1 MNNSSLITHRS
12 SLIVLLYFALV
23 SHLRSTAL
31 RLAVLGLTAIVF
43 AATLW
48 WDNAANRG
56 IDAPSGEPIP
66 FAGVQGG
73 VNTYLLHAEAD
84 KANVELTFQMIADGG
99 FGWVR
104 VHFPWED
111 IEVCGKGQFTDVCR
125 SGNNTST
132 WQKYDFIVEQAAE
145 HGLELIVRLDRP
157 PAWARQAATATSEV
171 QQALAAGREV
181 TGPPDDPQD
190 YAAFV
195 AAVAE
200 RYRGKLRFFQ
210 LWNEPNLPGE
220 WNYRRQDP
228 AEFVA
233 LLRTARE
240 RLLAANP
247 QAVVVFPALSPTDGR
262 GDGVND
268 LEYLQGVYDAGGGEL
283 FDIMSAQLYG
293 LGQPPGEHRYIRP
306 GPSLLQPID
315 LRADVGRVV
324 LLREVMERNGDDRKA
339 VWVSELGWNSAP
351 ESVPENARYTWGA
364 PVSEQTKGEYLV
376 QAIERARR
384 EWPWMGVMNVW
395 MFRFG
400 GERPLPENPTPYFEL
415 VDFDFRPLPAYQQLR
430 DYLTQLPTVAPAQRN
445 QLATAATLAAAL
457 GVIAATG
464 WLFAGLSPVFWRA
477 VAHTRRGVASLA
489 RVYAA
494 SPLARLAR
502 RDGVMLLLLG
512 LALAI
517 FYFASPQLPITAAGA
532 ALFGILALLRPDLAL
547 LFVPIAVPLYLA
559 PKGVWDQRFG
569 LSRPSGYFVPLHEFV
584 LICVVLATAVHAVVS
599 GFRFQVSSSAT
610 TQLDEGTSWG
620 TPPDPRPA
628 ADVHRSSFI
637 VHRFRG
643 TPPRPAGSSPAS
655 PTSPASRFPMLNAQ
669 FSMVPALLLLVA
681 GTLGVVVAQSRGA
694 ALREWRWLI
703 VEPLLFYALVCLWG
717 QQGMVRRRLIVAWL
731 GTATATALVGLL
743 QLAGLDL
750 AALLPQS
757 GCFSQRVVVVEGGLW
772 RISSVYC
779 HPNNLALA
787 LGRAW
792 PVLLALSLGPTPLD
806 RVSWFERR
814 RWTLLAAAGI
824 CLLALGA
831 TLSKGAIAGAAVA
844 AAVLAYALWRRR
856 HPLARPAIG
865 VCAVGVLGVLAV
877 SLMFGWERL
886 NPLGGSTGA
895 RIELWNAAVTMIGDR
910 PLSGFGLDQF
920 YFLRNEPAF
929 GGRYITPAERETNE
943 RFASHP
949 HNMLLDALVRIGPL
963 GLAALAWLVWRLV
976 SRCRGLWGSRGRAP
990 WLALG
995 IQAALAAALV
1005 HGLVD
1010 NFYFVPD
1017 LALWF
1022 WLMLGVVET
1031 QAPAVVN
1038 QPQQHTAAG
1047 VAQPVAEHGKLIV

>member
-1 MNNSSLITHRS
+1 MNDELSGIHRSSLRLSLITHHFP
-12 SLIVLLYFALV
+12 LYFSPV

-31 RLAVLGLTAIVF
+31 RITLFALALIMF
-43 AATLW
+43 AAAIW

-56 IDAPSGEPIP
+56 VNAPLGEPIP
-66 FAGVQGG
+66 YAGVQGG
-73 VNTYLLHAEAD
+73 VNTYLLQAEAD
-84 KANVELTFQMIADGG
+84 QATIERTFQMIADGG
-99 FGWVR
+99 FRWVR

-111 IEVCGKGQFTDVCR
+111 IEVCGKGQFTDTCR
-125 SGNNTST
+125 SGNPAST
-132 WQKYDFIVEQAAE
+132 WQKYDFIVEQAAR

-157 PAWARQAATATSEV
+157 PAWAREAATASPEV

-181 TGPPDDPQD
+181 TGPPDDPAD
-190 YAAFV
+190 YADF
-195 AAVAE
+195 AATVAE

-233 LLRTARE
+233 LLRQARE
-240 RLLAANP
+240 RILQANP
-247 QAVVVFPALSPTDGR
+247 DAVIVFPALSPTDGR

-293 LGQPPGEHRYIRP
+293 LGQPPSEHRYIRP
-306 GPSLLQPID
+306 GPSLLQPVD

-324 LLREVMERNGDDRKA
+324 LLHEVMQRNGDDRKA

-351 ESVPENARYTWGA
+351 ESVPEPARSTWGP
-364 PVSEQTKGEYLV
+364 PVSEETKGEYLV
-376 QAIERARR
+376 QAMERARR

-400 GERPLPENPTPYFEL
+400 GERPLPENPTPFFEL
-415 VDFDFRPLPAYQQLR
+415 VDFDFRPLPAYER
-430 DYLTQLPTVAPAQRN
+430 VRSYLENLPALTPAQRN
-445 QLATAATLAAAL
+445 PLATAATLISGLAL
-457 GVIAATG
+457 IAATG
-464 WLFAGLSPVFWRA
+464 WLFAGLAPALGRTGAQLRRA
-477 VAHTRRGVASLA
+477 GASLG
-489 RVYAA
+489 RGYAA

-502 RDGVMLLLLG
+502 RDDAMLLLLG

-517 FYFASPQLPITAAGA
+517 FYFASYQLPITAAA
-532 ALFGILALLRPDLAL
+532 AILFFVFALMRPDLAL
-547 LFVPIAVPLYLA
+547 VFVPIAVPLYLA

-584 LICVVLATAVHAVVS
+584 LVCVVVATAAHAVVS
-599 GFRFQVSSSAT
+599 RLAAGI
-610 TQLDEGTSWG
+610 
-620 TPPDPRPA
+620 PRPRLKPGA
-628 ADVHRSSFI
+628 EETKPGVSTPGRGEG
-637 VHRFRG
+637 RF
-643 TPPRPAGSSPAS
+643 SI
-655 PTSPASRFPMLNAQ
+655 LNSQ
-669 FSMVPALLLLVA
+669 FSILPALLLLAA

-703 VEPLLFYALVCLWG
+703 AEPLLFYGLVCLWG
-717 QQGMVRRRLIVAWL
+717 RARTVRRLLIMAWL
-731 GTATATALVGLL
+731 GTATATAIVGLL
-743 QLAGLDL
+743 QLGGLDP
-750 AALLPQS
+750 AALIPQS
-757 GCFSQRVVVVEGGLW
+757 GCFSERVVVAEGGLR

-787 LGRAW
+787 MGRAW
-792 PVLLALSLGPTPLD
+792 PVLLALALGPTPAD
-806 RVSWFERR
+806 GVSWFERR
-814 RWTLLAAAGI
+814 RWTLAAAAGV

-831 TLSKGAIAGAAVA
+831 TLSKGALAGAAVA
-844 AAVLAYALWRRR
+844 VAVLAYGLWRRR
-856 HPLARPAIG
+856 HPLARLAAGIG
-865 VCAVGVLGVLAV
+865 AVGVLGVLAL
-877 SLMFGWERL
+877 SLMFGWQRL

-895 RIELWNAAVTMIGDR
+895 RIELWRAAVTMIGDF
-910 PLSGFGLDQF
+910 PLAGAGLDQF

-929 GGRYITPAERETNE
+929 GARYITAAELATSE

-949 HNMLLDALVRIGPL
+949 HNMLLDALVRFGPL
-963 GLAALAWLVWRLV
+963 GLVALVWLVWRLW
-976 SRCRGLWGSRGRAP
+976 SRCRALSASRGRPP

-1017 LALWF
+1017 LAMWF
-1022 WLMLGVVET
+1022 WLMLGVVERIEST
-1031 QAPAVVN
+1031 KAHEGTRSMLGDPSHDFV
-1038 QPQQHTAAG
+1038 
-1047 VAQPVAEHGKLIV
+1047 